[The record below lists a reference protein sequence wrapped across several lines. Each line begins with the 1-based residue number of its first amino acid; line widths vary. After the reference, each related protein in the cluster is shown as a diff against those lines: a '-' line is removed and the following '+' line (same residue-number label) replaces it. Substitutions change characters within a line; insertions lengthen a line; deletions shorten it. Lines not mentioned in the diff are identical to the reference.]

1 MPPMKKIVI
10 ASNNVGKLR
19 EFAILLAPFAFEAI
33 PQSALGISEADEP
46 HATFIENAL
55 AKARHASRAAGLPA
69 LADDSGICV
78 PVLGG
83 APGVW
88 SARYANN
95 GAGEPKSDTRNN
107 EKLIRELAHK
117 EDRRAFYYCS
127 LVLVMHAD
135 DPHPLIADGE
145 CWGEIVDSP
154 VGSGGFGYDP
164 YFYLPAFGKTAAEL
178 TNEEKNRIS
187 HRGLAMQALAAK
199 LKAQRAF
206 PD

>member
-1 MPPMKKIVI
+1 MKKIVI

-33 PQSALGISEADEP
+33 PQSALGLSEADEP

-95 GAGEPKSDTRNN
+95 GTGEPKSDTRNN

-206 PD
+206 SD

>member
-1 MPPMKKIVI
+1 MKKIVI

-33 PQSALGISEADEP
+33 AQSALGISEADEP

-95 GAGEPKSDTRNN
+95 GTGEPKSDTRNN

-187 HRGLAMQALAAK
+187 HRGLAMQSLATK

-206 PD
+206 SD